1 MKVKEPSSFRPSSS
15 EMCNM
20 LEKANL
26 EIRGFQKEVVRK
38 SFQKPGRAKS
48 DFEVRIML
56 TRRITSSVFIYLFF
70 FNIINWL
77 HKPMLLT
84 LLNITY
90 NSTSYTLMYNTNF
103 FLLAVSTIFHC
114 ATVRLWW
121 ARPITK
127 FMYDTRPFHYPK
139 RVTRRKSI
147 FVYFFT
153 ELKTCHLSNSIYK
166 SWLYRHC

>member
-84 LLNITY
+84 LLNINY
-90 NSTSYTLMYNTNF
+90 NSTSYTYTILIF
-103 FLLAVSTIFHC
+103 FLQAVSTIFHC
-114 ATVRLWW
+114 AAVRLWW

-153 ELKTCHLSNSIYK
+153 ELKTYHLPNSIYK
-166 SWLYRHC
+166 SRLYRHC